1 MGDYTTNQF
10 AKPRGFRG
18 RVAGWLMTLG
28 RGNHRR
34 NAWAIQRL
42 QLQPSDVV
50 LEIGFGPGLAISEMS
65 QVLTKGLIYGVDESQ
80 VMVETS
86 SQRNR
91 AAIRAGRVKLY
102 CAAVTDLP
110 KFDKDVDK
118 VLTINCFAFWEAPE
132 GALRDLQ
139 ARMRLGG
146 QIFLVHQVLHKVGE
160 PTIDELATDYRA
172 YLEQAGFT
180 DIKIEQDSTL
190 AMICVAGS
198 LSHRPQSD
206 ERSE

>member
-1 MGDYTTNQF
+1 
-10 AKPRGFRG
+10 
-18 RVAGWLMTLG
+18 MTFG
-28 RGNHRR
+28 QGNRRR
-34 NAWAIQRL
+34 NTWAIQRL

-65 QVLTKGLIYGVDESQ
+65 RVLTHGLVYGVDESQ
-80 VMVETS
+80 VMVKTA

-102 CAAVTDLP
+102 CAAMTDLP
-110 KFDKDVDK
+110 RFDNAVDK

-132 GALRDLQ
+132 EALRDLQ

-146 QIFLVHQVLHKVGE
+146 QVFLVHQVLHKVGE
-160 PTIDELATDYRA
+160 PTIDELAADYRA
-172 YLEQAGFT
+172 YLEQAAFA
-180 DIKIEQDSTL
+180 DIKVEQDSTL
-190 AMICVAGS
+190 AVICVAGS

-206 ERSE
+206 KRSE